1 MQVKAAGAGDRRLS
15 SGNGSRR
22 IDNLDPSEGSDMS
35 FGYKTILVHFD
46 STERAARRLR
56 LAAGLADEFDAHLAA
71 VYSIMSPLYSE
82 PFVADGGAFVAQE
95 LLRFQERKDA
105 EARASFD
112 RIVPSLGRD
121 VEWRTEA
128 GDPAAVVNEHARY
141 ADLVIVGQY
150 DEDAA
155 NDTTPDF
162 IGRVIMG
169 SGRPV
174 LVIPYAGEFTR
185 IGRRPMV
192 AWNASR
198 EAGRAV
204 SSAMPLL
211 RRAEEVQVTTFNA
224 RAGRGGHGD
233 LPGADIAAFLARH
246 GVKTN
251 VSGTT
256 SKEVDIGNQILS
268 RADDFQSDLIVMG
281 GYGHSRAFEFV
292 MGGATRMLLES
303 MTVPVLFAH

>member
-1 MQVKAAGAGDRRLS
+1 
-15 SGNGSRR
+15 
-22 IDNLDPSEGSDMS
+22 MS
-35 FGYKTILVHFD
+35 FGYKTILAHFD
-46 STERAARRLR
+46 STERAPRRLQAAAT
-56 LAAGLADEFDAHLAA
+56 LAETFDAHLAA

-112 RIVPSLGRD
+112 KALGALGRP
-121 VEWRTEA
+121 VEWRA
-128 GDPAAVVNEHARY
+128 ASGDPATVIIEHSRY
-141 ADLVIVGQY
+141 ADLIVLGQY
-150 DEDAA
+150 DEDAT
-155 NDTTPDF
+155 NDVTPDF

-169 SGRPV
+169 TGRPV
-174 LVIPYAGEFTR
+174 LVVPYAGGIGS

-198 EAGRAV
+198 EAARAV
-204 SSAMPLL
+204 SSSMPLL
-211 RRAEEVQVTTFNA
+211 RAADEVQVTTFNA

-233 LPGADIAAFLARH
+233 LPGADIATYLARH
-246 GVKTN
+246 GVKAN

-268 RADDFQSDLIVMG
+268 RADDFQADLIVMG
-281 GYGHSRAFEFV
+281 GYGHSRAYEFV
-292 MGGATRMLLES
+292 MGGATRTLLEA

>member
-1 MQVKAAGAGDRRLS
+1 
-15 SGNGSRR
+15 
-22 IDNLDPSEGSDMS
+22 MS
-35 FGYKTILVHFD
+35 FGYKTVLAHFD
-46 STERAARRLR
+46 STERAATRLR
-56 LAAGLADEFDAHLAA
+56 LAAGLAQDFDAHLAA

-95 LLRFQERKDA
+95 LLRFQERKDQ
-105 EARASFD
+105 EARAAFD
-112 RIVPSLGRD
+112 KVVPSLGRP
-121 VEWRTEA
+121 VEWRAES
-128 GDPAAVVNEHARY
+128 GDPASVVNEQARY
-141 ADLVIVGQY
+141 ADLVILGQY
-150 DEDAA
+150 DDSQQ

-174 LVIPYAGEFTR
+174 LVIPYAGEFET

-204 SSAMPLL
+204 SSSMPLL
-211 RRAEEVQVTTFNA
+211 RRADEVQVTTFNA
-224 RAGRGGHGD
+224 RGGRGGHGD
-233 LPGADIAAFLARH
+233 VPGADIATFLARH
-246 GVKTN
+246 GVKAN
-251 VSGTT
+251 VSGST
-256 SKEVDIGNQILS
+256 SKDVDIGNQILS
-268 RADDFQSDLIVMG
+268 RVDDFQCDLIVMG

-292 MGGATRMLLES
+292 MGGATRTLLES

>member
-1 MQVKAAGAGDRRLS
+1 
-15 SGNGSRR
+15 
-22 IDNLDPSEGSDMS
+22 MS
-35 FGYKTILVHFD
+35 FGYKTILAHFD
-46 STERAARRLR
+46 STDRAETRMK
-56 LAAGLADEFDAHLAA
+56 AAAMLGDAFDAHVVAL
-71 VYSIMSPLYSE
+71 YSIMSPLYSE

-105 EARASFD
+105 DARTAFE
-112 RIVPSLGRD
+112 RMQPTFRRPI
-121 VEWRTEA
+121 EWRTDA
-128 GDPAAVVNEHARY
+128 GDPASVVNEHSRY
-141 ADLVIVGQY
+141 ADLIVLGQY
-150 DEDAA
+150 DEDQT

-174 LVIPYAGEFTR
+174 LVVPYAGEFPT
-185 IGRRPMV
+185 IGERPMI

-198 EAGRAV
+198 EAARAV
-204 SSAMPLL
+204 SSALPLL
-211 RRAEEVQVTTFNA
+211 RRAKEVQVTTFNA
-224 RAGRGGHGD
+224 RGGRGGHGD
-233 LPGADIAAFLARH
+233 VPGADIAAYLARH
-246 GVKTN
+246 GVNAN
-251 VSGTT
+251 VSGST

-292 MGGATRMLLES
+292 MGGSTRTLLES

>member
-1 MQVKAAGAGDRRLS
+1 
-15 SGNGSRR
+15 
-22 IDNLDPSEGSDMS
+22 MS

-46 STERAARRLR
+46 STERAATRLKVGAD
-56 LAAGLADEFDAHLAA
+56 LAETFEAHLAA

-105 EARASFD
+105 EAREAFD
-112 RIVPSLGRD
+112 RISPSLGRPI
-121 VEWRTEA
+121 EWRAEA
-128 GDPAAVVNEHARY
+128 GDPAAVVNEQARY
-141 ADLVIVGQY
+141 ADLVIVGQF
-150 DEDAA
+150 DDDQP

-169 SGRPV
+169 AGRPV
-174 LVIPYAGEFTR
+174 LVIPYAGTFAT
-185 IGRRPMV
+185 IGRRPMI

-198 EAGRAV
+198 EAARAV
-204 SSAMPLL
+204 SSSMPML
-211 RRAEEVQVTTFNA
+211 RRADEVQVTTFNA
-224 RAGRGGHGD
+224 KAGRGGHGD
-233 LPGADIAAFLARH
+233 VPGADIATFLARH
-246 GVKTN
+246 GVKAN
-251 VSGTT
+251 VSGST
-256 SKEVDIGNQILS
+256 SKDIDIGNQILS

-292 MGGATRMLLES
+292 MGGATRTLLES

>member
-1 MQVKAAGAGDRRLS
+1 
-15 SGNGSRR
+15 
-22 IDNLDPSEGSDMS
+22 MS
-35 FGYKTILVHFD
+35 FGYKTILAHFD
-46 STERAARRLR
+46 STERAPRRLQAAAA
-56 LAAGLADEFDAHLAA
+56 LAEAFDAHLAS

-105 EARASFD
+105 EARAAFD
-112 RIVPSLGRD
+112 RFVPGLGRP
-121 VEWRTEA
+121 VEWRAAA
-128 GDPAAVVNEHARY
+128 GDPATVVNEHARY
-141 ADLVIVGQY
+141 ADLVVLGQY
-150 DEDAA
+150 DADAA
-155 NDTTPDF
+155 NDVTPDF

-174 LVIPYAGEFTR
+174 LVVPYAGEIGP

-198 EAGRAV
+198 EATRAV
-204 SSAMPLL
+204 SSSMPLL
-211 RRAEEVQVTTFNA
+211 RRADEVQVTTFNA

-233 LPGADIAAFLARH
+233 VPGADIAAYLARH
-246 GVKTN
+246 DVRAN

-256 SKEVDIGNQILS
+256 SREVDIGNQILS
-268 RADDFQSDLIVMG
+268 RADDFQADLIVMG
-281 GYGHSRAFEFV
+281 GYGHSRAYEFV
-292 MGGATRMLLES
+292 MGGATRTLLEA

>member
-1 MQVKAAGAGDRRLS
+1 
-15 SGNGSRR
+15 
-22 IDNLDPSEGSDMS
+22 MS
-35 FGYKTILVHFD
+35 FGYKTILAHFD
-46 STERAARRLR
+46 STERAGARLE
-56 LAAGLADEFDAHLAA
+56 AAASIANDFDAHLVA

-105 EARASFD
+105 EARAAFD
-112 RIVPSLGRD
+112 KLVPTLGRQ
-121 VEWRTEA
+121 VEWRSEA
-128 GDPAAVVNEHARY
+128 GDPATVLNEHGRY
-141 ADLVIVGQY
+141 ADLIVVGQY
-150 DEDAA
+150 DEDQT

-174 LVIPYAGEFTR
+174 LVIPYTGASAS
-185 IGRRPMV
+185 IGKRVMV
-192 AWNASR
+192 SWNASR
-198 EAGRAV
+198 EAARAV
-204 SSAMPLL
+204 SSSLPLL
-211 RRAEEVQVTTFNA
+211 RRAQDVQVTTFNA

-233 LPGADIAAFLARH
+233 VPGADIATFLARH
-246 GVKTN
+246 GVKAN
-251 VSGTT
+251 VSGST
-256 SKEVDIGNQILS
+256 SKDVDIGSMILS

-292 MGGATRMLLES
+292 MGGATRTLLES

>member
-1 MQVKAAGAGDRRLS
+1 
-15 SGNGSRR
+15 
-22 IDNLDPSEGSDMS
+22 MS
-35 FGYKTILVHFD
+35 FGYKTILAHFD
-46 STERAARRLR
+46 STERAGARLE
-56 LAAGLADEFDAHLAA
+56 AAASIANDFDAHLVA

-105 EARASFD
+105 EARAAFD
-112 RIVPSLGRD
+112 KLVPTLGRQ
-121 VEWRTEA
+121 VEWRSEA
-128 GDPAAVVNEHARY
+128 GDPATVLNEHGRY
-141 ADLVIVGQY
+141 ADLIVVGQY
-150 DEDAA
+150 DEDHP

-174 LVIPYAGEFTR
+174 LVIPYTGASAS
-185 IGRRPMV
+185 IGKRVMV
-192 AWNASR
+192 SWNASR
-198 EAGRAV
+198 EAARAV
-204 SSAMPLL
+204 SSSLPLL
-211 RRAEEVQVTTFNA
+211 RRAQDVQVTTFNA

-233 LPGADIAAFLARH
+233 VPGADIATFLARH
-246 GVKTN
+246 GVKAN
-251 VSGTT
+251 VSGST
-256 SKEVDIGNQILS
+256 SKDVDIGSMILS

-292 MGGATRMLLES
+292 MGGATRTLLES

>member
-1 MQVKAAGAGDRRLS
+1 
-15 SGNGSRR
+15 
-22 IDNLDPSEGSDMS
+22 MS
-35 FGYKTILVHFD
+35 FGYKTILAHFD
-46 STERAARRLR
+46 STERAGARLE
-56 LAAGLADEFDAHLAA
+56 AAASIANDFDAHLVA

-105 EARASFD
+105 EARAAFD
-112 RIVPSLGRD
+112 KLVPTLGRQ
-121 VEWRTEA
+121 VEWRSEA
-128 GDPAAVVNEHARY
+128 GDPATVLNEHGRY
-141 ADLVIVGQY
+141 ADLIVVGQY
-150 DEDAA
+150 DEDQT

-174 LVIPYAGEFTR
+174 LVIPYTGASAS
-185 IGRRPMV
+185 IGKRVMV
-192 AWNASR
+192 SWNASR
-198 EAGRAV
+198 EAARAV
-204 SSAMPLL
+204 SSSLPLL
-211 RRAEEVQVTTFNA
+211 RRAQDVQVTTFNA

-233 LPGADIAAFLARH
+233 VPGADIATFLARH
-246 GVKTN
+246 GVKAN
-251 VSGTT
+251 VSGST
-256 SKEVDIGNQILS
+256 SKDVDIGSMILS

-292 MGGATRMLLES
+292 MGGATRTMLES

>member
-1 MQVKAAGAGDRRLS
+1 
-15 SGNGSRR
+15 
-22 IDNLDPSEGSDMS
+22 MS

-46 STERAARRLR
+46 STERAGARLE
-56 LAAGLADEFDAHLAA
+56 AAASIANDFDAHLVA

-105 EARASFD
+105 EARAAFD
-112 RIVPSLGRD
+112 KLVPTLGRQ
-121 VEWRTEA
+121 VEWRSEA
-128 GDPAAVVNEHARY
+128 GDPAPVLNEHGRY
-141 ADLVIVGQY
+141 ADLIVVGQY
-150 DEDAA
+150 DEDQT

-174 LVIPYAGEFTR
+174 LVIPYTGASAS
-185 IGRRPMV
+185 IGKRVMV
-192 AWNASR
+192 SWNASR
-198 EAGRAV
+198 EAARAV
-204 SSAMPLL
+204 SSSLPLL
-211 RRAEEVQVTTFNA
+211 RRAQDVQVTTFNA

-233 LPGADIAAFLARH
+233 VPGADIATFLARH
-246 GVKTN
+246 GVKAN
-251 VSGTT
+251 VSGST
-256 SKEVDIGNQILS
+256 SKDVDTGSMILS

-292 MGGATRMLLES
+292 MGGATRTMLES